1 MKEKK
6 KLYQKWWFGLGI
18 VLIFVVI
25 VVIYLININKE
36 LKTNEPYSMIG
47 KEIKLTNNIKKELYE
62 KVKNDIT
69 NSLKTPSTAIF
80 PKIKEWDINIDFN
93 NIIKINSYV
102 DSQNSYGAMLRADFE
117 QQYILLDNNNYLC
130 IYKEFDNKVQ
140 FNIAERSENNKILN
154 IKLSKAQIEDFI
166 KTAGENLY
174 NVLYNKTVD
183 YNFNEEKQELEW
195 NLNITSQTEGDLKSN
210 CYLALTAAIDE
221 CICIPTVITRINVYL
236 DNQEEKTKLATVA
249 DIDFDFLIKNWN
261 SLCDIGINNEH
272 LTTDFEREVGERL
285 IQEEIIKNM
294 KVDYWNE

>member
-1 MKEKK
+1 MKGEK
-6 KLYQKWWFGLGI
+6 KLYQKWWLGLGV
-18 VLIFVVI
+18 VLIFVLI
-25 VVIYLININKE
+25 VAIYLISTNKDLE
-36 LKTNEPYSMIG
+36 ANEPYSMLG
-47 KEIKLTNNIKKELYE
+47 QELKLTNDIKKELYE

-69 NSLKTPSTAIF
+69 DSLKTPSTAIF
-80 PKIKEWDINIDFN
+80 PKMKEWNFNVDGN

-183 YNFNEEKQELEW
+183 YNFSEEKQELEW
-195 NLNITSQTEGDLKSN
+195 NLKITSQTEGDLKNN

-221 CICIPTVITRINVYL
+221 CICIPTVKTRINVYL